1 MKIRTK
7 ISIAPDFFNTKI
19 WNTNLI
25 LVLKKS
31 VISFLVVS
39 WTGYEVELLCFIYTF
54 GTVEPEPRECDL
66 HLAVL
71 FNIEQF
77 NVGMVWYIHLR
88 KMSCEGRLYC
98 LCTDSLQISR
108 ATRYSSEITVR
119 YLRSTLDRY
128 LFR

>member
-54 GTVEPEPRECDL
+54 GTIGTVEPEPRECDL

-71 FNIEQF
+71 FTIAQF
-77 NVGMVWYIHLR
+77 NVGMVY
-88 KMSCEGRLYC
+88 
-98 LCTDSLQISR
+98 TP
-108 ATRYSSEITVR
+108 T
-119 YLRSTLDRY
+119 
-128 LFR
+128 